1 MTDTTM
7 RHPRVLTALTIV
19 RDRSEFS
26 HRSAIRSVALF
37 HVVQDRERGARFS
50 LDHHVFD
57 RETSRADI
65 IAGIA
70 ERIPQDATVI
80 ARAPRIL
87 RHALRYMAAT
97 GTVPPPADLQLLQK
111 LRDDLEILP
120 LECRSAAL
128 DETGAAF
135 ALRRAGPGS
144 STLAKARRA
153 PEGSYWS
160 GLSLWIAPAEPRKEG
175 RWIEGPYGNAV
186 NEDDAELYLLSLRY
200 RHREVL
206 KVLGPF
212 RSQWQQI
219 QWELLRPLWRNALEQ
234 LDQVG
239 GDTTKLVG
247 QHLGLPQGLQHAV
260 IANIKNMSHL
270 RIFRR
275 DKLCM
280 GKRLSLS

>member
-153 PEGSYWS
+153 PEEAQCLWLSYLWTLCPRTDRTALTSAWQAWS
-160 GLSLWIAPAEPRKEG
+160 ALQRA
-175 RWIEGPYGNAV
+175 
-186 NEDDAELYLLSLRY
+186 
-200 RHREVL
+200 
-206 KVLGPF
+206 
-212 RSQWQQI
+212 
-219 QWELLRPLWRNALEQ
+219 RPIR
-234 LDQVG
+234 
-239 GDTTKLVG
+239 
-247 QHLGLPQGLQHAV
+247 
-260 IANIKNMSHL
+260 
-270 RIFRR
+270 F
-275 DKLCM
+275 
-280 GKRLSLS
+280 